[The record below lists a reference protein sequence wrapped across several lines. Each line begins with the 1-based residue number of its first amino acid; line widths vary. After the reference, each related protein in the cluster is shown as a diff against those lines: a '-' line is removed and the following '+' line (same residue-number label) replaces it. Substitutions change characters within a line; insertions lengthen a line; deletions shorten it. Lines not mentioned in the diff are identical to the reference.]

1 MTETPEPAP
10 PPIPALPPAA
20 EAPRSL
26 AALAVFLLLV
36 VGVLAWRADDLTDL
50 LDGPAA
56 LTPAQVK
63 VVSPAARQGR
73 RVTVQA
79 DEVEGTGVARSTLR
93 ILKVGPVP
101 LPAASS
107 GARLALVRSGDAY
120 VAAYV
125 AAGVAPDTLVGSRLL
140 GVVRPWPATVNRPP
154 EVSAWVLDT
163 TDEGPGWGLFVLVG
177 ALGLYAAYH
186 LVQGIRQRLARR

>member
-1 MTETPEPAP
+1 MTETTEAT
-10 PPIPALPPAA
+10 LPPSPAA
-20 EAPRSL
+20 PAAATPRSL
-26 AALAVFLLLV
+26 PALAVFLLLV

-50 LDGPAA
+50 VDGPVA
-56 LTPAQVK
+56 LTPGQVSL
-63 VVSPAARQGR
+63 VNPAARQGR

-79 DEVEGTGVARSTLR
+79 DEVEGTSVARSTLR

-101 LPAASS
+101 LPAGEA
-107 GARLALVRSGDAY
+107 GAKLALLRSGEAFVGAY
-120 VAAYV
+120 LPAS
-125 AAGVAPDTLVGSRLL
+125 VAPETLVGRRVL
-140 GVVRPWPATVNRPP
+140 GVVKPWPTTVSRPA

-186 LVQGIRQRLARR
+186 LVQGIRQRLALR